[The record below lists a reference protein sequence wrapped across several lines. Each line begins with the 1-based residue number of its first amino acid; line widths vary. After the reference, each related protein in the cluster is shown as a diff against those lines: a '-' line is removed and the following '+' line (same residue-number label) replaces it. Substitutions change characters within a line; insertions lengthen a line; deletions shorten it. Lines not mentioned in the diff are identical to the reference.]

1 MKRDNSNGTYMY
13 FQQYTIYHLSFV
25 SLLCSRKC
33 TKLLYNSRLTHSH
46 HHQQKKGTKIQHINV
61 YSLYKFSYRYFMKT
75 HQTWLLP
82 KTLYFSLDYILIL
95 PSSSCHHFTFHVV
108 FCIRFHFTRQ
118 QLKIFLVQCKF
129 LLLFTVAQQRQ
140 PKIFFLLN
148 DEEIHS
154 HL

>member
-1 MKRDNSNGTYMY
+1 MITRTEPTCIFSSILFIISHSFLCCAAENAQNYYTTRD
-13 FQQYTIYHLSFV
+13 
-25 SLLCSRKC
+25 SLIRIIINK
-33 TKLLYNSRLTHSH
+33 
-46 HHQQKKGTKIQHINV
+46 KKGTKIQHINV

-140 PKIFFLLN
+140 PKFFFFVK
-148 DEEIHS
+148 
-154 HL
+154 